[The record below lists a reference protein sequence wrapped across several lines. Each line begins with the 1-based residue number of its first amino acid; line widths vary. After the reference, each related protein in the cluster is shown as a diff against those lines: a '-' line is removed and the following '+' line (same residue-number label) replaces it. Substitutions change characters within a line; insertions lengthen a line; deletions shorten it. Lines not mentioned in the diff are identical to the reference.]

1 MKIFKRKA
9 GDQRSPVAWPLF
21 LLSLPAFV
29 SIWGGWVGMGRLTGF
44 GPINLL
50 PGIADFTVDTAITLP
65 IGLET
70 YAAYSMYAW
79 LAAAH
84 LSTPTRRFAKWSAL
98 GSLVLGMAGQAAYHV
113 MASQGTVKAPV
124 EIVIVVSAI
133 PVIVLGLGTG
143 LAHAM
148 RKDWHAYQATLQV
161 ARADDGTDVERLVPE
176 VPDVERNVPDVV
188 RANAG
193 TDVERNVPEVPAVE
207 RNVPEVPAVARAD
220 DGTDVERNVPDVATV
235 ERHVPVSENVP
246 AVAHANA
253 GTDVERHVPVSENV
267 PAPAP
272 RGKPKPRP
280 VNAGARGLSTKEKYR
295 IGLEAYHRAVVVT
308 GRRLSQRDL
317 AAAMGMKNR
326 DLAKKV
332 QKDYDE
338 AAGNGALEDLL
349 TQHGITTDKE
359 KIIDEVRDA
368 SHQAA

>member
-161 ARADDGTDVERLVPE
+161 ARADDGTDV
-176 VPDVERNVPDVV
+176 
-188 RANAG
+188 
-193 TDVERNVPEVPAVE
+193 PEVPAVE
-207 RNVPEVPAVARAD
+207 RHVPEVPD
-220 DGTDVERNVPDVATV
+220 
-235 ERHVPVSENVP
+235 
-246 AVAHANA
+246 VAHANA
-253 GTDVERHVPVSENV
+253 GTDVERHVPEVPAVAPAPVAENV

-280 VNAGARGLSTKEKYR
+280 VNAGARDLSTKEKYR
-295 IGLEAYHRAVVVT
+295 IGLEAYHRAVVAT
-308 GRRLSQRDL
+308 GRKLSQRDL

-338 AAGNGALEDLL
+338 AAGNGSLEDLL

>member
-50 PGIADFTVDTAITLP
+50 PGIADLTVDTAITLP

-161 ARADDGTDVERLVPE
+161 ARADDGTD
-176 VPDVERNVPDVV
+176 
-188 RANAG
+188 A
-193 TDVERNVPEVPAVE
+193 PEVPAVE
-207 RNVPEVPAVARAD
+207 RHVPEVPTVARAD
-220 DGTDVERNVPDVATV
+220 DGTSVPEVPNV
-235 ERHVPVSENVP
+235 ERHVPV
-246 AVAHANA
+246 A
-253 GTDVERHVPVSENV
+253 ENV
-267 PAPAP
+267 PAPAS
-272 RGKPKPRP
+272 RGKPKSRP
-280 VNAGARGLSTKEKYR
+280 VNASARDLSTKEKYR

-308 GRRLSQRDL
+308 GRKLSQRDL

>member
-161 ARADDGTDVERLVPE
+161 ARADDGTDV
-176 VPDVERNVPDVV
+176 
-188 RANAG
+188 
-193 TDVERNVPEVPAVE
+193 
-207 RNVPEVPAVARAD
+207 
-220 DGTDVERNVPDVATV
+220 
-235 ERHVPVSENVP
+235 
-246 AVAHANA
+246 AHANA
-253 GTDVERHVPVSENV
+253 GTDVERHVPEVPDVAPMERHVPVAENV
-267 PAPAP
+267 PAPAS
-272 RGKPKPRP
+272 RGKPKSRP
-280 VNAGARGLSTKEKYR
+280 VNAGARDLGTKEKYR
-295 IGLEAYHRAVVVT
+295 IGLEAYHRAVVAT
-308 GRRLSQRDL
+308 GRKLSQRDL

-338 AAGNGALEDLL
+338 AAGNGSLEDLL

>member
-161 ARADDGTDVERLVPE
+161 ARADDGTDVERH
-176 VPDVERNVPDVV
+176 
-188 RANAG
+188 
-193 TDVERNVPEVPAVE
+193 
-207 RNVPEVPAVARAD
+207 VPEVPAVARAD
-220 DGTDVERNVPDVATV
+220 DGTSVPEVPAVARADDGPSVPEVPAVERLVP
-235 ERHVPVSENVP
+235 EVP

-253 GTDVERHVPVSENV
+253 GTDVERLVPEVPAVERHVPVAENV
-267 PAPAP
+267 PAPAPAP
-272 RGKPKPRP
+272 RGKPKSRP
-280 VNAGARGLSTKEKYR
+280 VNAGARDLSTKEKYR

>member
-9 GDQRSPVAWPLF
+9 GDQRSPLAWPLF

-84 LSTPTRRFAKWSAL
+84 LSTSTRRFAKWSAL

-161 ARADDGTDVERLVPE
+161 ARAD
-176 VPDVERNVPDVV
+176 
-188 RANAG
+188 AG
-193 TDVERNVPEVPAVE
+193 MDVPEVPAVE
-207 RNVPEVPAVARAD
+207 RHVPEPATAPVERHVPEVPAV
-220 DGTDVERNVPDVATV
+220 
-235 ERHVPVSENVP
+235 VP
-246 AVAHANA
+246 APVA
-253 GTDVERHVPVSENV
+253 ENV

-272 RGKPKPRP
+272 RGKPKSRP
-280 VNAGARGLSTKEKYR
+280 VNSGARDLSTNERYR

-308 GRRLSQRDL
+308 GRKLSQRDL

-359 KIIDEVRDA
+359 KISDEVRDA

>member
-9 GDQRSPVAWPLF
+9 GDQRSPLAWPLF

-84 LSTPTRRFAKWSAL
+84 LSTSTRRFAKWSAL

-113 MASQGTVKAPV
+113 MAAQGTVKAPV

-161 ARADDGTDVERLVPE
+161 ARAD
-176 VPDVERNVPDVV
+176 
-188 RANAG
+188 AG
-193 TDVERNVPEVPAVE
+193 TD
-207 RNVPEVPAVARAD
+207 VPEVPAVAP
-220 DGTDVERNVPDVATV
+220 VERQSEPEPATAPV
-235 ERHVPVSENVP
+235 ERHVPEVP
-246 AVAHANA
+246 AVAPA
-253 GTDVERHVPVSENV
+253 PVAENV

-280 VNAGARGLSTKEKYR
+280 VNAGARDLSTKEKYR
-295 IGLEAYHRAVVVT
+295 IGLEAYHRAVVAT
-308 GRRLSQRDL
+308 GRKLSQRDL

-338 AAGNGALEDLL
+338 AAGNGSLENLL

>member
-50 PGIADFTVDTAITLP
+50 PGIADVIVDTAITLP

-84 LSTPTRRFAKWSAL
+84 LSTSTRRFAKWSAL

-113 MASQGTVKAPV
+113 MESTGVEAAPV
-124 EIVIVVSAI
+124 EIVIAVSAI

-161 ARADDGTDVERLVPE
+161 ARADAGTDVPEVPDVAPVERHVPE
-176 VPDVERNVPDVV
+176 VPDVERHVPEP
-188 RANAG
+188 APAP
-193 TDVERNVPEVPAVE
+193 VERHVPEVPAMA
-207 RNVPEVPAVARAD
+207 PAPVA
-220 DGTDVERNVPDVATV
+220 
-235 ERHVPVSENVP
+235 
-246 AVAHANA
+246 
-253 GTDVERHVPVSENV
+253 ENV

-280 VNAGARGLSTKEKYR
+280 VNAGARDLSTNERYR
-295 IGLEAYHRAVVVT
+295 VGLEAYHRAVVVT
-308 GRRLSQRDL
+308 GRKLSQRDL

-338 AAGNGALEDLL
+338 AAGNGTLEDLL
-349 TQHGITTDKE
+349 TQHGITTDEE
-359 KIIDEVRDA
+359 KISDEVRDA

>member
-1 MKIFKRKA
+1 
-9 GDQRSPVAWPLF
+9 
-21 LLSLPAFV
+21 
-29 SIWGGWVGMGRLTGF
+29 TGF

-84 LSTPTRRFAKWSAL
+84 LSTSTRRFAKWSAL

-113 MASQGTVKAPV
+113 MASQGTVKALV

-161 ARADDGTDVERLVPE
+161 ARADAGTDMPE
-176 VPDVERNVPDVV
+176 VPDVAPVERHVPEVP
-188 RANAG
+188 NAG
-193 TDVERNVPEVPAVE
+193 TDVPEVPATAP
-207 RNVPEVPAVARAD
+207 VPIA
-220 DGTDVERNVPDVATV
+220 
-235 ERHVPVSENVP
+235 
-246 AVAHANA
+246 
-253 GTDVERHVPVSENV
+253 ENV

-272 RGKPKPRP
+272 RGKPKSRP
-280 VNAGARGLSTKEKYR
+280 VNTNARDLSTNERYR

-308 GRRLSQRDL
+308 GRKL
-317 AAAMGMKNR
+317 
-326 DLAKKV
+326 
-332 QKDYDE
+332 
-338 AAGNGALEDLL
+338 
-349 TQHGITTDKE
+349 
-359 KIIDEVRDA
+359 
-368 SHQAA
+368 

>member
-50 PGIADFTVDTAITLP
+50 PGIADLTVDTAITLP

-84 LSTPTRRFAKWSAL
+84 LSTSTRRFAKWSAL

-148 RKDWHAYQATLQV
+148 RKDWHAYQSTLQV
-161 ARADDGTDVERLVPE
+161 ARAD
-176 VPDVERNVPDVV
+176 
-188 RANAG
+188 AG
-193 TDVERNVPEVPAVE
+193 TDVPEVPAVE
-207 RNVPEVPAVARAD
+207 RHVPE
-220 DGTDVERNVPDVATV
+220 
-235 ERHVPVSENVP
+235 VP

-253 GTDVERHVPVSENV
+253 GTDVPEVPDVERHVPEPATAPVERHVPEVPAVVPAPVAENV

-280 VNAGARGLSTKEKYR
+280 VNTGARGLSTKEKYR
-295 IGLEAYHRAVVVT
+295 VGLEAYHRAVVAT
-308 GRRLSQRDL
+308 GRKLSQRDL
-317 AAAMGMKNR
+317 AAAM
-326 DLAKKV
+326 
-332 QKDYDE
+332 
-338 AAGNGALEDLL
+338 
-349 TQHGITTDKE
+349 
-359 KIIDEVRDA
+359 
-368 SHQAA
+368 

>member
-84 LSTPTRRFAKWSAL
+84 LSTSTRRFAKWSAL

-161 ARADDGTDVERLVPE
+161 ARAD
-176 VPDVERNVPDVV
+176 
-188 RANAG
+188 AG
-193 TDVERNVPEVPAVE
+193 TDVPEVSAVERHVPEPATAPVERHAPEVPAV
-207 RNVPEVPAVARAD
+207 VPAPVA
-220 DGTDVERNVPDVATV
+220 
-235 ERHVPVSENVP
+235 
-246 AVAHANA
+246 
-253 GTDVERHVPVSENV
+253 ENV

-280 VNAGARGLSTKEKYR
+280 VNAGARDLSTNEKYR
-295 IGLEAYHRAVVVT
+295 VGLEAYHRAVVAT
-308 GRRLSQRDL
+308 GRKLSQRDL

-359 KIIDEVRDA
+359 KISNEVRDA

>member
-84 LSTPTRRFAKWSAL
+84 LSTSTRRFAKWSAF
-98 GSLVLGMAGQAAYHV
+98 GSLVLGMTGQAAYHV
-113 MASQGTVKAPV
+113 MAAQGTVKAPV

-133 PVIVLGLGTG
+133 PVIVLGFGTG

-161 ARADDGTDVERLVPE
+161 ARAD
-176 VPDVERNVPDVV
+176 
-188 RANAG
+188 AG
-193 TDVERNVPEVPAVE
+193 TDVPEVPAVE
-207 RNVPEVPAVARAD
+207 RQSEPEPAPAPVERHVPEVPAVAPA
-220 DGTDVERNVPDVATV
+220 PVA
-235 ERHVPVSENVP
+235 
-246 AVAHANA
+246 
-253 GTDVERHVPVSENV
+253 ENV

-280 VNAGARGLSTKEKYR
+280 VNAGARDLNTKEKYR
-295 IGLEAYHRAVVVT
+295 VGLEAYHRAVVVT
-308 GRRLSQRDL
+308 GRKLSQRDL

-349 TQHGITTDKE
+349 TQHGITTDEE
-359 KIIDEVRDA
+359 KISDEVRDA
-368 SHQAA
+368 SHQTA

>member
-161 ARADDGTDVERLVPE
+161 ARAS
-176 VPDVERNVPDVV
+176 
-188 RANAG
+188 AG
-193 TDVERNVPEVPAVE
+193 TDVPEVPAVE
-207 RNVPEVPAVARAD
+207 RHVPEVP
-220 DGTDVERNVPDVATV
+220 NV
-235 ERHVPVSENVP
+235 ERHVPVAENVP

-253 GTDVERHVPVSENV
+253 GTDVPEVPAVERHVPVAESV
-267 PAPAP
+267 PAPAS
-272 RGKPKPRP
+272 RGKPKSRP
-280 VNAGARGLSTKEKYR
+280 VNASARDLSTKEKYR

-308 GRRLSQRDL
+308 GRKLSQRDL

-338 AAGNGALEDLL
+338 AAGNGTLEDLL

-359 KIIDEVRDA
+359 KISDEVRDA

>member
-1 MKIFKRKA
+1 
-9 GDQRSPVAWPLF
+9 
-21 LLSLPAFV
+21 
-29 SIWGGWVGMGRLTGF
+29 MGRLTGF

-84 LSTPTRRFAKWSAL
+84 LSTSTRRFAKWSAL

-113 MASQGTVKAPV
+113 MAAQGTVKAPV

-161 ARADDGTDVERLVPE
+161 ARAD
-176 VPDVERNVPDVV
+176 
-188 RANAG
+188 AG
-193 TDVERNVPEVPAVE
+193 TD
-207 RNVPEVPAVARAD
+207 VPEVPAVAPA
-220 DGTDVERNVPDVATV
+220 PVA
-235 ERHVPVSENVP
+235 
-246 AVAHANA
+246 
-253 GTDVERHVPVSENV
+253 ENV

-280 VNAGARGLSTKEKYR
+280 VNAGARDLSTKEKYR

-308 GRRLSQRDL
+308 GRKLSQRDL

>member
-50 PGIADFTVDTAITLP
+50 PGIADFTLDTAITLP

-84 LSTPTRRFAKWSAL
+84 LSTSTRRFAKWSAL

-113 MASQGTVKAPV
+113 MESTGVEAAPV
-124 EIVIVVSAI
+124 EIVIAVSAI

-161 ARADDGTDVERLVPE
+161 ARADAGTDVPEVPDVAPVERHVPE
-176 VPDVERNVPDVV
+176 VPDVERHVLEP
-188 RANAG
+188 APAP
-193 TDVERNVPEVPAVE
+193 VERHVPEVPAMA
-207 RNVPEVPAVARAD
+207 PAPVA
-220 DGTDVERNVPDVATV
+220 
-235 ERHVPVSENVP
+235 
-246 AVAHANA
+246 
-253 GTDVERHVPVSENV
+253 ENV

-280 VNAGARGLSTKEKYR
+280 VNAGARDLSTNERYR
-295 IGLEAYHRAVVVT
+295 VGLEAYHRAVVVT
-308 GRRLSQRDL
+308 GRKLSQRDL

-338 AAGNGALEDLL
+338 AAGNGTLEDLL
-349 TQHGITTDKE
+349 TQHGITTDEE
-359 KIIDEVRDA
+359 KISDEVRDA

>member
-84 LSTPTRRFAKWSAL
+84 LSTSTRRFAKWSAL

-113 MASQGTVKAPV
+113 MASKGMVKAPV
-124 EIVIVVSAI
+124 EIVIAVSAI

-161 ARADDGTDVERLVPE
+161 ARAD
-176 VPDVERNVPDVV
+176 
-188 RANAG
+188 AG
-193 TDVERNVPEVPAVE
+193 TDVPEVPAVE
-207 RNVPEVPAVARAD
+207 RQSEPEPATAPVERHVPEVPAVA
-220 DGTDVERNVPDVATV
+220 PV
-235 ERHVPVSENVP
+235 ERHVPEVP
-246 AVAHANA
+246 AVAP
-253 GTDVERHVPVSENV
+253 VPIAENV

-272 RGKPKPRP
+272 RGKPKSRP
-280 VNAGARGLSTKEKYR
+280 VNAGARDLSTNERYR

-308 GRRLSQRDL
+308 GRKLSQRDL

-338 AAGNGALEDLL
+338 AAGNGTLEDLL

-359 KIIDEVRDA
+359 KISDEVRDA

>member
-161 ARADDGTDVERLVPE
+161 ARADDGTDV
-176 VPDVERNVPDVV
+176 
-188 RANAG
+188 
-193 TDVERNVPEVPAVE
+193 
-207 RNVPEVPAVARAD
+207 
-220 DGTDVERNVPDVATV
+220 
-235 ERHVPVSENVP
+235 
-246 AVAHANA
+246 AHANA
-253 GTDVERHVPVSENV
+253 GTDVERHVPEVPDVAPMERHVPVAENV
-267 PAPAP
+267 PAPAS
-272 RGKPKPRP
+272 RGKPKSRP
-280 VNAGARGLSTKEKYR
+280 VNAGARDLSTKEKYR
-295 IGLEAYHRAVVVT
+295 IGLEAYHRAVVAT
-308 GRRLSQRDL
+308 GRKLSQRDL

-338 AAGNGALEDLL
+338 AAGNGSLEDLL

>member
-84 LSTPTRRFAKWSAL
+84 LSTSTRRFAKWSAL
-98 GSLVLGMAGQAAYHV
+98 GSLFLGMAGQAAYHV

-161 ARADDGTDVERLVPE
+161 ARAD
-176 VPDVERNVPDVV
+176 
-188 RANAG
+188 AG
-193 TDVERNVPEVPAVE
+193 TDVPEVPAVE
-207 RNVPEVPAVARAD
+207 R
-220 DGTDVERNVPDVATV
+220 
-235 ERHVPVSENVP
+235 HVPVAENVP
-246 AVAHANA
+246 AVAHADAGTDVPEVPNVARADA
-253 GTDVERHVPVSENV
+253 GTDVERHVPVAENV

-280 VNAGARGLSTKEKYR
+280 VNTGARNLSTKEKYR
-295 IGLEAYHRAVVVT
+295 VGLEAYHRAVVVT
-308 GRRLSQRDL
+308 GRKLSQRDL

-338 AAGNGALEDLL
+338 AAGNGTLEDLL

>member
-50 PGIADFTVDTAITLP
+50 PGIADLTVDTAITLP

-84 LSTPTRRFAKWSAL
+84 LSTSTRRFAKWSAL

-124 EIVIVVSAI
+124 EIVIVVAAT

-143 LAHAM
+143 RAHAM

-161 ARADDGTDVERLVPE
+161 ARADAGTDMPEVPDVAPVERHVPE
-176 VPDVERNVPDVV
+176 VPDVAP
-188 RANAG
+188 
-193 TDVERNVPEVPAVE
+193 
-207 RNVPEVPAVARAD
+207 
-220 DGTDVERNVPDVATV
+220 V
-235 ERHVPVSENVP
+235 ERHVPEVP
-246 AVAHANA
+246 DVAP
-253 GTDVERHVPVSENV
+253 VE
-267 PAPAP
+267 
-272 RGKPKPRP
+272 
-280 VNAGARGLSTKEKYR
+280 
-295 IGLEAYHRAVVVT
+295 
-308 GRRLSQRDL
+308 
-317 AAAMGMKNR
+317 
-326 DLAKKV
+326 
-332 QKDYDE
+332 
-338 AAGNGALEDLL
+338 
-349 TQHGITTDKE
+349 
-359 KIIDEVRDA
+359 
-368 SHQAA
+368 

>member
-84 LSTPTRRFAKWSAL
+84 LSTSTRRFAKWSAL

-161 ARADDGTDVERLVPE
+161 ARAD
-176 VPDVERNVPDVV
+176 
-188 RANAG
+188 A
-193 TDVERNVPEVPAVE
+193 
-207 RNVPEVPAVARAD
+207 
-220 DGTDVERNVPDVATV
+220 
-235 ERHVPVSENVP
+235 
-246 AVAHANA
+246 
-253 GTDVERHVPVSENV
+253 
-267 PAPAP
+267 
-272 RGKPKPRP
+272 
-280 VNAGARGLSTKEKYR
+280 
-295 IGLEAYHRAVVVT
+295 
-308 GRRLSQRDL
+308 
-317 AAAMGMKNR
+317 
-326 DLAKKV
+326 
-332 QKDYDE
+332 
-338 AAGNGALEDLL
+338 
-349 TQHGITTDKE
+349 GIT
-359 KIIDEVRDA
+359 A
-368 SHQAA
+368 SPSSG

>member
-84 LSTPTRRFAKWSAL
+84 LSTSTRRFAKWSAL

-161 ARADDGTDVERLVPE
+161 ARAD
-176 VPDVERNVPDVV
+176 
-188 RANAG
+188 AG
-193 TDVERNVPEVPAVE
+193 TD
-207 RNVPEVPAVARAD
+207 VPEVPAVA
-220 DGTDVERNVPDVATV
+220 PV
-235 ERHVPVSENVP
+235 ERHVPEVP

-253 GTDVERHVPVSENV
+253 GTSVPEVPAVVPAPVAENV

-280 VNAGARGLSTKEKYR
+280 VNTGARNLSTKEKYR
-295 IGLEAYHRAVVVT
+295 VGLEAYHRAVVAT
-308 GRRLSQRDL
+308 GRKLSQRDL

-326 DLAKKV
+326 DLAKKI

-338 AAGNGALEDLL
+338 AAGNGTLEDLL
-349 TQHGITTDKE
+349 TQHGITTDEE
-359 KIIDEVRDA
+359 KISDEIRDA